1 MDNTVGSLSQTQKSV
16 IIGSLLGDGYMR
28 IVPGRQDAFLE
39 INHSL
44 RQKDYVDWK
53 YAILKNITVSGPKKR
68 VIDEKRMAYRFFT
81 KQHSELTQL
90 HSAFYR
96 NGKKFIPDNL
106 QITPL
111 SMAVWFMD
119 DGSRCRTSD
128 IYLNTQQFDPEDQEK
143 LLNILRQYGFEA
155 RLNKDKTYSRIR
167 FMKSSLTKFRDLIR
181 GYIIP
186 SMKYK
191 IEI

>member
-1 MDNTVGSLSQTQKSV
+1 MGSLSQTQKSV
-16 IIGSLLGDGYMR
+16 IIGSILGDGYLR

-44 RQKDYVDWK
+44 KQKDYVDWK
-53 YAILKNITVSGPKKR
+53 YEILKNITVSGPRKR
-68 VIDEKRMAYRFFT
+68 VIDEKRTAYRFYT
-81 KQHSELTQL
+81 RQHSELTRL

-106 QITPL
+106 RITPL
-111 SMAVWFMD
+111 SLAVWFMD
-119 DGSRCRTSD
+119 DGSRCRASD
-128 IYLNTQQFDPEDQEK
+128 VYLNTQQFNQEDQK
-143 LLNILRQYGFEA
+143 RLLDILRDHGFEA
-155 RLNKDKTYSRIR
+155 RLNRDKTYNRIR
-167 FMKSSLTKFRDLIR
+167 FMKSSLTQFRELICE
-181 GYIIP
+181 YIIP